1 VFVRIAFRQGAEKMP
16 VFGQNP
22 HLKFCCVFP
31 LQIPHFVL

>member
-1 VFVRIAFRQGAEKMP
+1 MLFALPFVRWAEKMP

-22 HLKFCCVFP
+22 PLKFCCVFP